1 MVECDLL
8 SKTSTLMLKQKCC
21 MQGHCPGKLIF
32 CRAQDKEE
40 FLLPLCTKFI

>member
-1 MVECDLL
+1 MVECGLL

-32 CRAQDKEE
+32 YRAQDKEE
-40 FLLPLCTKFI
+40 SSLPLCTKFI